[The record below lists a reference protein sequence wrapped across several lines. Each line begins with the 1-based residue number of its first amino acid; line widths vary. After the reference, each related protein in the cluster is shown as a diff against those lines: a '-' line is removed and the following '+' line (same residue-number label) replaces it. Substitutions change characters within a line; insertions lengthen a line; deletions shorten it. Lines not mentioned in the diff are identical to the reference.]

1 MARKK
6 TKKETKEIKE
16 NILEVEF
23 SEEMKE
29 SYSNYAFEVISA
41 RALPDIRDG
50 LKPVQR
56 RSIYSMYDLGVTYNK
71 PYKKAGRMV
80 GECFV
85 KGTQVL
91 YYDIE
96 NKEKRI
102 NNLLLK
108 NIEDIEVGD
117 YVETFK
123 GKKKVTEIYIMP
135 KKETLKVSTDI
146 PFIENTCTLNQKFK
160 IINEN
165 MEFEWKEAK
174 DLKENDFIVSN
185 GRFYLIKFKELN
197 GIDKMTKE
205 NMSEFESLCIVP
217 FLKENI
223 ILEFGEDFYN
233 DYKNFFEKDNSIKRT
248 QLFASGLYFK
258 LKEKKFSKLNIID
271 TCAKNGLIFAKIKET
286 IEDVKQETYDIQ
298 VEDIHEF
305 VANGMYVHNC
315 MGKYHPHG
323 DSSIY
328 EAMVVMAQDFKYNIP
343 LIDGHGNWGSVDG
356 DSSAAMR
363 YCVTGDTLVS
373 TNKGLLRIDE
383 IVKDSKANSDNDID
397 LTIKSINNKNNSASK
412 FFNSGF
418 HPTYKIELKNGMSI
432 NGTDNHPLLII
443 NKSGKLEW
451 KLIKNINKGDK
462 CVVDL
467 STKNALFGDNNDLLE
482 ARMLGCMISEGYI
495 TTQNRIGINNTDLE
509 MIYPVKNFFERE
521 TKTIAEINENK
532 KDFYEYCIADKNYY
546 NVFIEDYEYET
557 ISSKRI
563 IPRCVFNGTKEYQ
576 KEFLRYLFEGDGS
589 VSYSDSLYNESPRSN
604 LSYSTYSFELAR
616 QLQIVLASQF
626 GIFSRISKSNKK
638 ENVIE
643 YKISISCMHIHKFKK
658 EIGFVSKRKNEILEM
673 IPITKPP
680 SNSYFWNIEIANYIK
695 GCNKRIKRNIATSY
709 KLPQAKDYIGK
720 EDYEYCEYLLN
731 DLGFAE
737 VSNKEYSGNN
747 VVYSI
752 RVDSDCHSFS
762 GNSFIN
768 HNTECRL
775 SKITEEMTDG
785 LKDKIVEFVPNFDEE
800 EMEPSIFP
808 CKFPNLLVNGCTGI
822 AVGMATNIPTHNL
835 RDTIKMIEAYIK
847 REPNSSKRKNPITV
861 EDLLNILM
869 GPDFPTGGII
879 TNKKDLLDIY
889 STGEGKVYI
898 RAKIEEEKIDNKKSL
913 VITEIPYTYSGKK
926 SSLIEKLSTIV
937 LDKKIPEITEVR
949 DESDKSGIRIILEL
963 KRDSDTKKVKN
974 KLYKYSPLQD
984 TFGVNLLALND
995 GEIKPFNLKEYCK
1008 IFLEFQEE
1016 LYTKNYQM
1024 KKSKLERR
1032 IEILKGLI
1040 KANDFIDVII
1050 DAIRHAEEVKYVEAC
1065 LTTGNTYGI
1074 KFNTKKNEQ
1083 IAKKFNFTEMQAEN
1097 ILETTLRRLN
1107 NIEVNSIAKNLVEIE
1122 KELVHCE
1129 KILSNKK
1136 ELYKEILKTLNK
1148 IAKEYGRDR
1157 RTIIA
1162 DSDIIEYKEEEKI
1175 FDMNII
1181 FDKYGY
1187 IKAFDENN
1195 ISKVDESVLDNAKII
1210 LKTTNN
1216 DNLWCFSSDGNLYQV
1231 RLNNLSFN
1239 RPRDRGI
1246 LLEAYVNKDI
1256 KGDIIFTS
1264 NQHTEYENFLFITK
1278 KGFVKIV
1285 NKKEFETIRTITN
1298 ATKLSKDDSLLK
1310 IIPIDKN
1317 DKQLLINTDEN
1328 ILKFRISE
1336 IPENKKTSIGVI
1348 SIKTNLDIVD
1358 AQIVNEDEIILNNKK
1373 IKTSKIPCQK
1383 RGTKG
1388 VSITKLTK

>member
-205 NMSEFESLCIVP
+205 NMSEFESLCIIP

-343 LIDGHGNWGSVDG
+343 LIDGHGNWGSIDG

-363 YCVTGDTLVS
+363 Y
-373 TNKGLLRIDE
+373 
-383 IVKDSKANSDNDID
+383 
-397 LTIKSINNKNNSASK
+397 
-412 FFNSGF
+412 
-418 HPTYKIELKNGMSI
+418 
-432 NGTDNHPLLII
+432 
-443 NKSGKLEW
+443 
-451 KLIKNINKGDK
+451 
-462 CVVDL
+462 
-467 STKNALFGDNNDLLE
+467 
-482 ARMLGCMISEGYI
+482 
-495 TTQNRIGINNTDLE
+495 
-509 MIYPVKNFFERE
+509 
-521 TKTIAEINENK
+521 
-532 KDFYEYCIADKNYY
+532 
-546 NVFIEDYEYET
+546 
-557 ISSKRI
+557 
-563 IPRCVFNGTKEYQ
+563 
-576 KEFLRYLFEGDGS
+576 
-589 VSYSDSLYNESPRSN
+589 
-604 LSYSTYSFELAR
+604 
-616 QLQIVLASQF
+616 
-626 GIFSRISKSNKK
+626 
-638 ENVIE
+638 
-643 YKISISCMHIHKFKK
+643 
-658 EIGFVSKRKNEILEM
+658 
-673 IPITKPP
+673 
-680 SNSYFWNIEIANYIK
+680 
-695 GCNKRIKRNIATSY
+695 
-709 KLPQAKDYIGK
+709 
-720 EDYEYCEYLLN
+720 
-731 DLGFAE
+731 
-737 VSNKEYSGNN
+737 
-747 VVYSI
+747 
-752 RVDSDCHSFS
+752 
-762 GNSFIN
+762 
-768 HNTECRL
+768 TECRL

-847 REPNSSKRKNPITV
+847 REPNSAKRKNPITV

-889 STGEGKVYI
+889 STGEGKIYV

-913 VITEIPYTYSGKK
+913 IITEIPYTYSGKK
-926 SSLIEKLSTIV
+926 SSLIERLSTIV

-1065 LTTGNTYGI
+1065 LTTGNTHGI

-1122 KELVHCE
+1122 KELAHCE

-1373 IKTSKIPCQK
+1373 IMTSKIPCQK